1 MGEFDRFR
9 ALSFDCYGTLIDWE
23 TGIKTALE
31 PWANRHRIEPEALL
45 AEFGRI
51 ESSQERRYP
60 TNLYP
65 EILRRVLGEIGARR
79 GIEVTRAEA
88 SGFAASVG
96 DWPPF
101 ADSPAALKTLKERFK
116 LMILSNVDLDSFSR
130 SNERLGVDFDLIL
143 TAEEIGS
150 YKPAA
155 RNFEALIRAAGR
167 VGVGPDRLLHV
178 AQSLYHDHIP
188 ARDSG
193 LATVWI
199 DRRLGEPGF
208 GATPPPGVEITPDW
222 VFPSMAAFA
231 EATAG

>member
-1 MGEFDRFR
+1 M
-9 ALSFDCYGTLIDWE
+9 A
-23 TGIKTALE
+23 
-31 PWANRHRIEPEALL
+31 RHRIETEALL

-51 ESSQERRYP
+51 ETLAEQRHP
-60 TNLYP
+60 TDRYP

-79 GIEVTRAEA
+79 GIEVTEAEA
-88 SGFAASVG
+88 SAFAASVG
-96 DWPPF
+96 DWPAF
-101 ADSPAALKTLKERFK
+101 ADSLAALTTLKERFR

-143 TAEEIGS
+143 TAEDIGS

-167 VGVGPDRLLHV
+167 VGIESDRLLHV
-178 AQSLYHDHIP
+178 AQSLYHDHVP

-199 DRRLGEPGF
+199 DRRLGKPGF

-231 EATAG
+231 QAAAG